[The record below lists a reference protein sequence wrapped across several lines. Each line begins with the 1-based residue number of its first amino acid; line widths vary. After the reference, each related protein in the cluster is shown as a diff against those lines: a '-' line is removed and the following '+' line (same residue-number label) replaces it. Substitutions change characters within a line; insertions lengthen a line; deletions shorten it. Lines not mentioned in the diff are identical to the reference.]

1 MGGYFHKKVK
11 ETIEIKQTTLNDT
24 SLSLSTRHSKNSLR
38 MSRIYKDES
47 GSNTNK
53 SNLEE
58 SNNMVD
64 AILAHVSKLDNIP
77 SFNLIEKG
85 NIMITYKEK
94 PIQISKDIFLKIDE
108 VNISPDGSVDSLKM
122 SLLSNTL
129 SAAEITTYAKNIYK
143 NYLEEMKNSLGNKVF
158 FFDQKSKESSN
169 PPPLP
174 TEQDQN
180 AILAHKRMLIST
192 APKQLCFTML
202 PFHSNKKFSNLF
214 GDEIRLIEKR
224 IRFFLDNKEWYDSR
238 GIPYQLGMLL
248 SGVPGAGKTSC
259 IRAISNITKRH
270 IINVNF
276 ANITTATQLKNLFYS
291 DKIQVYTDQSMS
303 IVQTYHIPIDQ
314 RIYVLEEIDAIGDI
328 VKQRNPGEK
337 SDSNITVND
346 ELNLMEILTVLD
358 GTMEIPGRIF
368 IMTTNHP
375 EVLDAALIRPGRV
388 DVNVKFGYANKEIIA
403 EMFMAYFDI
412 PFPNEHLHELPDNIL
427 TPAEISEVLFR
438 NFDTRN
444 VANVISDLCHISNNK
459 MQHKTQL
466 STTRDVTSDVTSG
479 NVPGDNEEKTSDVT
493 SDNVL
498 GDDEEKTSDVTRDV
512 TNLDYNYIRD
522 MYDKNQVK
530 VLPVNNQEETQAFP
544 WHLVSDKNKV
554 NVVPVAVNN
563 DTYDCFE
570 SVESL
575 QTVA

>member
-1 MGGYFHKKVK
+1 
-11 ETIEIKQTTLNDT
+11 
-24 SLSLSTRHSKNSLR
+24 
-38 MSRIYKDES
+38 
-47 GSNTNK
+47 
-53 SNLEE
+53 
-58 SNNMVD
+58 
-64 AILAHVSKLDNIP
+64 
-77 SFNLIEKG
+77 
-85 NIMITYKEK
+85 
-94 PIQISKDIFLKIDE
+94 
-108 VNISPDGSVDSLKM
+108 
-122 SLLSNTL
+122 
-129 SAAEITTYAKNIYK
+129 
-143 NYLEEMKNSLGNKVF
+143 
-158 FFDQKSKESSN
+158 
-169 PPPLP
+169 
-174 TEQDQN
+174 
-180 AILAHKRMLIST
+180 
-192 APKQLCFTML
+192 
-202 PFHSNKKFSNLF
+202 
-214 GDEIRLIEKR
+214 
-224 IRFFLDNKEWYDSR
+224 
-238 GIPYQLGMLL
+238 
-248 SGVPGAGKTSC
+248 
-259 IRAISNITKRH
+259 
-270 IINVNF
+270 
-276 ANITTATQLKNLFYS
+276 
-291 DKIQVYTDQSMS
+291 MS

-388 DVNVKFGYANKEIIA
+388 DVNVKFGYANKAIIA

-479 NVPGDNEEKTSDVT
+479 NVPGDNEEKTSD
-493 SDNVL
+493 NVL
-498 GDDEEKTSDVTRDV
+498 GDDEEKASDVTRDV
-512 TNLDYNYIRD
+512 TNLDYNYIRY

-544 WHLVSDKNKV
+544 WHLVSDKNQVK
-554 NVVPVAVNN
+554 VVPVAVNN

-575 QTVA
+575 QIVA